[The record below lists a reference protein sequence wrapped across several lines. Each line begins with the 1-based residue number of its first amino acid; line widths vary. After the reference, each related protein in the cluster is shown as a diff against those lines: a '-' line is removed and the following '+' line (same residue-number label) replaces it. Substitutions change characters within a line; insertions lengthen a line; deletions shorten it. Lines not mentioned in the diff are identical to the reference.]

1 MSECNEEQDI
11 KMSEDQSVVE
21 VVVFEAQKVR
31 GPRGVVGKATAGL
44 SIKQMWK
51 ADGDNR
57 GSLREFARAMRKGG
71 NVVAGAWFD
80 HKKGSLNAKRTAAN
94 DIAARAAAA
103 ATHAERRKP
112 KKGNKA
118 AA

>member
-1 MSECNEEQDI
+1 MSDEQI
-11 KMSEDQSVVE
+11 VSE
-21 VVVFEAQKVR
+21 VVVSEAQKVR

-44 SIKQMWK
+44 TIKQLWEQ
-51 ADGDNR
+51 DGDSR
-57 GSLREFARAMRKGG
+57 GSLRQFARELARGG
-71 NVVAGAWFD
+71 NTTAKEWFA

-94 DIAARAAAA
+94 EVAARAAAA
-103 ATHAERRKP
+103 ATHTERRKP